1 MEIFLMGKNHGHYVV
16 HEVLFEDVFKRLI
29 NSKIVKTQSDLARIL
44 RFNRATI
51 SNANKNNSIPVRW
64 ARRFTNEG
72 FNLNWVLYGDGDI
85 YDSKF
90 IYFNKHAF
98 LARKIAGIT
107 KDRVVKFFKL
117 DKRYP
122 ISRDFVEHSK
132 LIEKNIGYFVQPEDD
147 LHSSSKKGDTWIIDC
162 SKNIVTAGNFYL
174 FKIENRLAVK
184 KVTSA
189 SALICFKVGG
199 VTSRIEKHNA
209 MICGQ
214 CVAKFAELDAHN
226 AF

>member
-1 MEIFLMGKNHGHYVV
+1 MGKNHGQYNVSG
-16 HEVLFEDVFKRLI
+16 VLFSDVFKRLVD
-29 NSKIVKTQSDLARIL
+29 SKIIKTQADLARIL
-44 RFNRATI
+44 KFARGTI
-51 SNANKNNSIPVRW
+51 TNAKDNNSIPVRW
-64 ARRFTNEG
+64 KRRFENEG
-72 FNLNWVLYGDGDI
+72 FNLNWVFFGDGEI
-85 YDSKF
+85 YNSKY
-90 IYFNKHAF
+90 IYFNKHAY

-107 KDRVVKFFKL
+107 KDRVVKFYKL

-122 ISRDFVEHSK
+122 ISRYFVEHSN
-132 LIEKNIGYFVQPEDD
+132 LSEKNIGYFVQPEDD
-147 LHSSSKKGDTWIIDC
+147 LYNSSKKGDAWIIDC

-174 FKIENRLAVK
+174 LKIENRLAVK

-214 CVAKFAELDAHN
+214 CVAKFAELGTDN